1 MTASEYVVE
10 VLGGP
15 SVFKGRSV
23 PTSTEL
29 RARIKQDS
37 RTARSSP
44 FASGCDCPCL
54 RLPTFFTCRL
64 GRWLGAGKREN
75 WIPTNPIACIESRV
89 WRVTPFRC
97 LVRKTKRRRG
107 CRGRIA
113 R

>member
-29 RARIKQDS
+29 RARIKQGLPYCS
-37 RTARSSP
+37 LESVRERLRLSVP
-44 FASGCDCPCL
+44 

-64 GRWLGAGKREN
+64 GRWHIAGRRGN
-75 WIPTNPIACIESRV
+75 WTPTNPIVCIESHGGGSRRFGV
-89 WRVTPFRC
+89 RC
-97 LVRKTKRRRG
+97 
-107 CRGRIA
+107 
-113 R
+113 